1 MTEIKLIQSEVE
13 NALSELKSKAEEFD
27 ISNPSISF
35 PESSLDLLSEI
46 TKIEQKYYTIINQYQ
61 NLLIKTEQDMRTLI
75 NQLAQKD
82 KELSQKM
89 K

>member
-1 MTEIKLIQSEVE
+1 MSEIKLIQSEVE
-13 NALSELKSKAEEFD
+13 NALSELKSKAEGFD
-27 ISNPSISF
+27 VSNPSISF
-35 PESSLDLLSEI
+35 SESSLDLLSEI

-61 NLLIKTEQDMRTLI
+61 NLLIKTEQDMRTLV

>member
-13 NALSELKSKAEEFD
+13 NALSELKSKAERVD
-27 ISNPSISF
+27 VSNPSITF

-46 TKIEQKYYTIINQYQ
+46 TKIEQKYYTTLKQYQ

-75 NQLAQKD
+75 DQLAQKD

>member
-13 NALSELKSKAEEFD
+13 NALSELKSKAEGVD
-27 ISNPSISF
+27 VINPSITF

-46 TKIEQKYYTIINQYQ
+46 TKIEQKYYTTLKQYQ

-75 NQLAQKD
+75 DQLAQKD

>member
-13 NALSELKSKAEEFD
+13 SALSELKSKAEGVD
-27 ISNPSISF
+27 VSNPSITF
-35 PESSLDLLSEI
+35 PESSLNLLSEI
-46 TKIEQKYYTIINQYQ
+46 TKIEQKYYTTLKQYQ

-75 NQLAQKD
+75 DQLAQKD

>member
-13 NALSELKSKAEEFD
+13 NALSELKNKADGFD
-27 ISNPSISF
+27 TSNPSISF
-35 PESSLDLLSEI
+35 SESRLDLLAEI
-46 TKIEQKYYTIINQYQ
+46 TKMEQKYYSIIDQYQ
-61 NLLIKTEQDMRTLI
+61 NLLIRTEQDMRTLI
-75 NQLAQKD
+75 EQLVQKD